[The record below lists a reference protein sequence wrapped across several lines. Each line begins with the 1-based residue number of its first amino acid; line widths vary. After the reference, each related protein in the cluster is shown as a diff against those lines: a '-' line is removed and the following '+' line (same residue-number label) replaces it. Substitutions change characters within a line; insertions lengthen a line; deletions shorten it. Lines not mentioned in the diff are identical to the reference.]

1 MALMM
6 PRHRAMTR
14 DRRAFCAAVLLC
26 VFLAVPEARAEP
38 VRAVVELFT
47 SQGCG
52 ACRAADP
59 VLRDLS
65 RQPGV
70 VALTLPVTYWDYLGW
85 KDTLALRPLT
95 ERQRAYARGRGAR
108 QVFTPQVVVDGSGF
122 AVGSDRAALD
132 RLIREASQRGGLP
145 VPVRGEA
152 RGDRILVEVGAAP
165 ETKSD
170 FRGDVWLVPV
180 LRSRAIAIQ
189 AGENGGRTATYVN
202 VVRGMQRLGSWTGQA
217 TRFEVPYT
225 LARIA
230 DADSWVVL
238 LQGAADGRP
247 GRIFGAAKGPGL

>member
-1 MALMM
+1 MT
-6 PRHRAMTR
+6 PRPRNR
-14 DRRAFCAAVLLC
+14 DRRALCAGLL
-26 VFLAVPEARAEP
+26 LGMAAAPARAEP

-59 VLRDLS
+59 ILREFA
-65 RQPGV
+65 RQPGI

-95 ERQRAYARGRGAR
+95 ERQRAYARARGAR
-108 QVFTPQVVVDGSGF
+108 QVFTPQVVVDGGGL

-132 RLIREASQRGGLP
+132 RLIRDASRRGGLT
-145 VPVRGEA
+145 VPVRGET
-152 RGDRILVEVGAAP
+152 RGDRIVVEVGPAP
-165 ETKSD
+165 EARAD
-170 FRGDVWLVPV
+170 ARGDVWLVPV

-189 AGENGGRTATYVN
+189 TGENGGRTATYVN
-202 VVRGMQRLGSWTGQA
+202 VVRGLQHLGTWTGQA
-217 TRFEVPYT
+217 VRFDVPHDF
-225 LARIA
+225 AQIA

-238 LQGAADGRP
+238 LQGTTEGRP